1 MSKPYHNV
9 LAPDL
14 MGAGLTGLFHPC
26 AFHLELIHSA
36 YSVHQCTWKV
46 SDYIFCLRLVYL
58 ASMDEPHYRTQTDIS
73 PPVDT
78 RDRESASL
86 SCVCK
91 CYLYTWC
98 NKTGWSICIHIY
110 QVSVRCSDNW
120 LTNSHGLGHWSI
132 SRWRNS
138 RSILICRN
146 HLEISPGHTVG
157 CH

>member
-1 MSKPYHNV
+1 MYLILQGVWTMLHLHAQRGIDKYAGNVLLLSLGFITEGHILQALPFCLYVSMSKPYHNV

-91 CYLYTWC
+91 CYLYT
-98 NKTGWSICIHIY
+98 
-110 QVSVRCSDNW
+110 
-120 LTNSHGLGHWSI
+120 
-132 SRWRNS
+132 
-138 RSILICRN
+138 
-146 HLEISPGHTVG
+146 
-157 CH
+157 